1 LQTLLMT
8 PEFSAGLFRLGT
20 EELGVLADRDASE
33 AKVRVIPLEL
43 ERLFARLLLLDVDA
57 VSTADL
63 TSSFG
68 WNNCEERD
76 QHDIQ
81 ELNRILF
88 R

>member
-1 LQTLLMT
+1 MT
-8 PEFSAGLFRLGT
+8 PEFGARLFCLGVD
-20 EELGVLADRDASE
+20 ELGSLVDRDVPG

-43 ERLFARLLLLDVDA
+43 QRLFARLLLLNVSA
-57 VSTADL
+57 VNTADL

-68 WNNCEERD
+68 WKNHEERD

>member
-1 LQTLLMT
+1 MT
-8 PEFSAGLFRLGT
+8 PEFCSRLFQLGAD
-20 EELGVLADRDASE
+20 ELGSLEDREMSE
-33 AKVRVIPLEL
+33 LKVRVIPLQL
-43 ERLFARLLLLDVDA
+43 QRLFARLLLLDVAA
-57 VSTADL
+57 VSTVDL

-68 WNNCEERD
+68 WNNHEERD

>member
-1 LQTLLMT
+1 VRL
-8 PEFSAGLFRLGT
+8 FGLGVD
-20 EELGVLADRDASE
+20 ELGRLVDRDVPT

-43 ERLFARLLLLDVDA
+43 QRLFARLMSLNVA
-57 VSTADL
+57 VVNTADL
-63 TSSFG
+63 TCSFG
-68 WNNCEERD
+68 WNNHEERD

>member
-1 LQTLLMT
+1 MT
-8 PEFSAGLFRLGT
+8 PEFCARLFRLGSD
-20 EELGVLADRDASE
+20 ELGSLVDCEMSE
-33 AKVRVIPLEL
+33 AKVRIIPLQL
-43 ERLFARLLLLDVDA
+43 QRLFARLLMLNVSA

-68 WNNCEERD
+68 WSSHEERD

>member
-1 LQTLLMT
+1 MT
-8 PEFSAGLFRLGT
+8 PEFCARLFHLGSD
-20 EELGVLADRDASE
+20 ELGSLVDREMSE
-33 AKVRVIPLEL
+33 AKVRVIPLQL
-43 ERLFARLLLLDVDA
+43 QRLFARLLMLNVAA

-68 WNNCEERD
+68 WNNHEERD

>member
-1 LQTLLMT
+1 MT
-8 PEFSAGLFRLGT
+8 PEFCVRLFRLGAD
-20 EELGVLADRDASE
+20 ELGSLVDRDVPG

-43 ERLFARLLLLDVDA
+43 QRLFARLLLLN
-57 VSTADL
+57 VSVVNTADL
-63 TSSFG
+63 TCSFG
-68 WNNCEERD
+68 WKNQEERD

>member
-1 LQTLLMT
+1 MT
-8 PEFSAGLFRLGT
+8 PDFCARLFSLGPD
-20 EELGVLADRDASE
+20 ELGRLENRETSE

-43 ERLFARLLLLDVDA
+43 QRLFARLLMLN
-57 VSTADL
+57 VSMVTTADL

-68 WNNCEERD
+68 WNNHEERD

>member
-1 LQTLLMT
+1 MT
-8 PEFSAGLFRLGT
+8 PEFCARLFRLGSD
-20 EELGVLADRDASE
+20 ELGSLANRESSE

-43 ERLFARLLLLDVDA
+43 QRLIARLIMLNVA
-57 VSTADL
+57 SVSTADL

-68 WNNCEERD
+68 WNNHEERD

>member
-1 LQTLLMT
+1 MT
-8 PEFSAGLFRLGT
+8 PEFCERLFRLGAD
-20 EELGVLADRDASE
+20 ELGRLNSLDVMME
-33 AKVRVIPLEL
+33 TKVRVIPLEL
-43 ERLFARLLLLDVDA
+43 QRLFARLMMLNVAA
-57 VSTADL
+57 VTTEDL

-68 WNNCEERD
+68 WNNHEERH

>member
-1 LQTLLMT
+1 MT
-8 PEFSAGLFRLGT
+8 PEFCARLFCLGSN
-20 EELGVLADRDASE
+20 ELGSLVNRGVLE

-43 ERLFARLLLLDVDA
+43 QRLFARLLMLNVSA
-57 VSTADL
+57 VNTADL

-68 WNNCEERD
+68 WNNHEERD

>member
-1 LQTLLMT
+1 MT
-8 PEFSAGLFRLGT
+8 PEFCARLFRLGPDQ
-20 EELGVLADRDASE
+20 LGSLADRENTE

-43 ERLFARLLLLDVDA
+43 QRLFARLLMLNVSA

-68 WNNCEERD
+68 WNNHEERD